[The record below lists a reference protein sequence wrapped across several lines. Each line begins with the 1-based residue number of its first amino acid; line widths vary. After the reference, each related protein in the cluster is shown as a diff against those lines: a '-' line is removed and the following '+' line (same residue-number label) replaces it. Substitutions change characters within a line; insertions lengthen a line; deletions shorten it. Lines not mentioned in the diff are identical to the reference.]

1 VKCEISAFTASGK
14 NPQNKPSTQPI
25 KATSCIYFQHA
36 TIGAEELTNFSS
48 YQTPT
53 MKKKW

>member
-1 VKCEISAFTASGK
+1 VTCEISAFTARAK
-14 NPQNKPSTQPI
+14 KTENKPSTQLI
-25 KATSCIYFQHA
+25 KATSCIYFQYA

-53 MKKKW
+53 MKKNW